1 VTYSANYTEH
11 AELKRTIPMFISQ
24 IDKRQK
30 QLEPHSEKDDMKNQK
45 FIENLERLY
54 THIHVHS
61 MEEAREVPNT
71 RIMLGFAA
79 KIIESVQAA

>member
-1 VTYSANYTEH
+1 
-11 AELKRTIPMFISQ
+11 
-24 IDKRQK
+24 
-30 QLEPHSEKDDMKNQK
+30 MKNQK

-54 THIHVHS
+54 THIHIHS
-61 MEEAREVPNT
+61 MDEAREVPNT